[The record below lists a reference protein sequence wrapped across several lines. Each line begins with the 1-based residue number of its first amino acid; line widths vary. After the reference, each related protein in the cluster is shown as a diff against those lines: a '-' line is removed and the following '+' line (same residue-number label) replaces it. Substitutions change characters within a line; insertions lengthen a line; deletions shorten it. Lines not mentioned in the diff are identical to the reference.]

1 MIKRMC
7 RLLVLPLLL
16 AGCGPEDGEVY
27 APRFV
32 DAPPQA
38 TETLVF
44 GVHPLHNPH
53 RLFQVYQPLIEH
65 INRGLTG
72 VRLRLEASRNY
83 GEFEK
88 KLTGRAFHFAL
99 PNPYQ
104 TVISRQLGYGV
115 FGKMADDD
123 QFRGIIIT
131 RKDSTIQTP
140 ADLRGKAVSYPA
152 PTALAATML
161 PQYFLQQSG
170 VDVSHDLDNR
180 YVGSQESSIMNTY
193 LGDTAAAATWPTPWR
208 AFVKERPE
216 IAAQLEVK
224 WQTEPLVNN
233 SLIARN
239 DMAPELVAKIGAI
252 IFALDRSEEGRTIL
266 ARMELSRFE
275 AADDHAYDPVAEF
288 LTRFERDVRPVK
300 EAQP

>member
-1 MIKRMC
+1 MLKKLC

-16 AGCGPEDGEVY
+16 AACGQDEGETY

-38 TETLVF
+38 GETLVF

-65 INRGLTG
+65 INRNVAG

-83 GEFEK
+83 AEFEK
-88 KLTGRAFHFAL
+88 KLAERAFHFAL

-104 TVISRQLGYGV
+104 TVVSRNLGYGV

-123 QFRGIIIT
+123 QFRGIIII
-131 RKDSTIQTP
+131 RKDSGIQTP
-140 ADLRGKAVSYPA
+140 TDLRGKAVSYPA
-152 PTALAATML
+152 PTALAATMM

-170 VDVSHDLDNR
+170 VDVRSDLDNR
-180 YVGSQESSIMNTY
+180 YVGSQESSIMNAY
-193 LGDTAAAATWPTPWR
+193 LGETAAAATWPPPWR
-208 AFVKERPE
+208 AFAKERPE

-224 WQTEPLVNN
+224 WQTEPLINN
-233 SLIARN
+233 SLIARS

-252 IFALDRSEEGRTIL
+252 IFALDRSEEGRAIL

-275 AADDHAYDPVAEF
+275 PADDRAYDPVADF

-300 EAQP
+300 EDQR